1 MVSKLRFTY
10 VVLLLLS
17 LPLFAQEWQQQRIDA
32 SSNPNEWITKTSQWI
47 NQYDQNRQFDKLAL
61 AYALQSEAYRYSGNE
76 TKLIETVKEGLRFA
90 KLADSNIASALLRIN
105 QTWYHLQRGQLQQ
118 ANTSVIYAIE
128 HAKASGNEDLFIEA
142 EILHAQVMQ
151 NAGDIAQALEILEE
165 LNRDA
170 NSSIPKLQ
178 VEFHSLIGIIYT
190 DVGAYD
196 IAIEHTKDALEISKK
211 HLGQWDVSVLQ
222 YNLARIYQ
230 QAGIFPKAKE
240 HFEKALAISHEIN
253 DELGVA
259 YAMFRLGTLEL
270 EEQHYER
277 AIENFEQALPQ
288 FKAAG
293 AHPMEAET
301 RLSKISVYLATK
313 QLKSAKQELQAATS
327 LINTLDSQELSQ
339 RIESQWSLYYEQTE
353 QFQQALEHYKRSV
366 DEMKAVQKSRQD
378 KQVQEILV
386 RLEIKEQETTNQLL
400 QKENQLQQLA
410 LQEQKTSYYLLVWII
425 ISAILL
431 VVVIS
436 AFLIQQWRAHKNFA
450 ALALKDDLTQAPN
463 RRAIV
468 QRCKNELEQSHTQ
481 NRSLALAVIDFDY
494 FKSINDKFG
503 HDAGDHVLQRFAEV
517 AEDSLR
523 EQDGF
528 GRLGGEEWLLLFLD
542 ASKEDAE
549 RIFNRLQDGL
559 NSEPI
564 EGIPEDYQITFSMGF
579 TEAQP
584 GDSFDD
590 LYKRADDVLYEAKK
604 SGRQRLVIA

>member
-1 MVSKLRFTY
+1 M
-10 VVLLLLS
+10 
-17 LPLFAQEWQQQRIDA
+17 
-32 SSNPNEWITKTSQWI
+32 
-47 NQYDQNRQFDKLAL
+47 
-61 AYALQSEAYRYSGNE
+61 
-76 TKLIETVKEGLRFA
+76 
-90 KLADSNIASALLRIN
+90 
-105 QTWYHLQRGQLQQ
+105 
-118 ANTSVIYAIE
+118 
-128 HAKASGNEDLFIEA
+128 
-142 EILHAQVMQ
+142 
-151 NAGDIAQALEILEE
+151 
-165 LNRDA
+165 
-170 NSSIPKLQ
+170 
-178 VEFHSLIGIIYT
+178 
-190 DVGAYD
+190 
-196 IAIEHTKDALEISKK
+196 
-211 HLGQWDVSVLQ
+211 
-222 YNLARIYQ
+222 
-230 QAGIFPKAKE
+230 
-240 HFEKALAISHEIN
+240 
-253 DELGVA
+253 
-259 YAMFRLGTLEL
+259 
-270 EEQHYER
+270 
-277 AIENFEQALPQ
+277 
-288 FKAAG
+288 
-293 AHPMEAET
+293 
-301 RLSKISVYLATK
+301 
-313 QLKSAKQELQAATS
+313 
-327 LINTLDSQELSQ
+327 
-339 RIESQWSLYYEQTE
+339 
-353 QFQQALEHYKRSV
+353 
-366 DEMKAVQKSRQD
+366 
-378 KQVQEILV
+378 
-386 RLEIKEQETTNQLL
+386 
-400 QKENQLQQLA
+400 QQLA